1 MQPDERKNQL
11 SKSTVN
17 RQQVRD
23 SIKLLVNNENKQQT
37 LIEIHS
43 KISVLCFSDID
54 HKWVVKNIF

>member
-1 MQPDERKNQL
+1 MQPDKRKNQL

-23 SIKLLVNNENKQQT
+23 SIKLLVTNENKQQT
-37 LIEIHS
+37 LKEIHP

-54 HKWVVKNIF
+54 HK